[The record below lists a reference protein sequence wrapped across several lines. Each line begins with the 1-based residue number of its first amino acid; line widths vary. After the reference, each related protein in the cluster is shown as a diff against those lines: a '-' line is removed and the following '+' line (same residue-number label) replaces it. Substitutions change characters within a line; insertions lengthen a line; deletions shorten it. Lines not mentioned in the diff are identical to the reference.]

1 MAFVFL
7 KNGDVL
13 PSVTTSQILVRRHR
27 PGATITCDGRYGP
40 RTKAAVASYQR
51 EHSLS
56 NDGIIG
62 PNAWNSFMAV
72 SGFQTIDVVDGT
84 DPSLIAFEASDIGQ
98 AGGTPIV
105 VFGQSNGL
113 QFTMQQIAAR
123 GRSNNVMLLRI
134 HGHGGRGGQNVT
146 GGDIN
151 GTPHMASISLEKYSE
166 SEPSLTLI
174 KRVFLPFG
182 SVQLL
187 GCDVGG
193 GSKGRQLVQKLAQT
207 WGVPV
212 TAGVHTQFAGG
223 SLTFRFEGETVTGF
237 PVGFDLKSWSAS
249 MQSQFGNVSMA
260 T

>member
-1 MAFVFL
+1 M
-7 KNGDVL
+7 L

-62 PNAWNSFMAV
+62 PNTWNSFMAV

-105 VFGQSNGL
+105 VFGQSNGCNSRCSRS
-113 QFTMQQIAAR
+113 QPEGAPTTSCFCGFT
-123 GRSNNVMLLRI
+123 
-134 HGHGGRGGQNVT
+134 
-146 GGDIN
+146 
-151 GTPHMASISLEKYSE
+151 GT
-166 SEPSLTLI
+166 
-174 KRVFLPFG
+174 
-182 SVQLL
+182 
-187 GCDVGG
+187 
-193 GSKGRQLVQKLAQT
+193 
-207 WGVPV
+207 
-212 TAGVHTQFAGG
+212 
-223 SLTFRFEGETVTGF
+223 EGEEAKTS
-237 PVGFDLKSWSAS
+237 PA
-249 MQSQFGNVSMA
+249 A